1 MSAVF
6 SRRNALALNWKKS
19 PAVALLAL
27 LAVTAIWGGTFL
39 VVQDSVARMPVM
51 DFLAARFSLAALVM
65 LALRPRCL
73 KSLRRVDWL
82 RGVGLGV
89 MMGAGYIFQTYGLLY
104 TSASVSGFMTGT
116 FVVLTPLI
124 SWLLL
129 RKPLGRNVIIAVVL
143 ATIGLAL
150 LSLKGW
156 SVGTGEALTL
166 GCALFFALHVV
177 GLGEWSAGCDAY
189 AFALVQIGTT
199 AVISIIF
206 ALPGGLTLPPDGAV
220 WGAVAITAV
229 LATALAFV
237 VQTWAQSLV
246 PATRAAIVMTM
257 EPVFAGVFGVL
268 VGGNQLTGR
277 IVAGAACVLIAMLLA
292 ETKHP
297 PPEPRLE
304 S

>member
-1 MSAVF
+1 M
-6 SRRNALALNWKKS
+6 
-19 PAVALLAL
+19 
-27 LAVTAIWGGTFL
+27 WGGTFL

-51 DFLAARFSLAALVM
+51 DFLAARFTLATLVM
-65 LALRPRCL
+65 LALCPLCVKTL
-73 KSLRRVDWL
+73 KRIDWL
-82 RGVGLGV
+82 RGVGLGIL
-89 MMGAGYIFQTYGLLY
+89 MGLGYIFQTYGLKY
-104 TSASVSGFMTGT
+104 TSASISGFMTGT
-116 FVVLTPLI
+116 FVVLTPVM

-129 RKPLGRNVIIAVVL
+129 RRKPGRNVIIAVVL

-156 SVGTGEALTL
+156 EIGLGEALTL

-189 AFALVQIGTT
+189 AFAMVQIGTT
-199 AVISIIF
+199 AVISLIW

-220 WGAVAITAV
+220 WGAVALTAV

-257 EPVFAGVFGVL
+257 EPVFAGLFGVL
-268 VGGNQLTGR
+268 IGGNQLTLR
-277 IVAGAACVLIAMLLA
+277 IIAGAAFVLVAMLLA
-292 ETKHP
+292 ESKRP

>member
-1 MSAVF
+1 M
-6 SRRNALALNWKKS
+6 
-19 PAVALLAL
+19 ALLAL
-27 LAVTAIWGGTFL
+27 VGVTAIWGATFL

-51 DFLAARFSLAALVM
+51 DFLAARFTLATLVM
-65 LALRPRCL
+65 LALRPRCV
-73 KSLRRVDWL
+73 KNLRRIDWL

-89 MMGAGYIFQTYGLLY
+89 MMGLGYIFQTFGLQH

-116 FVVLTPLI
+116 FVVMTPLV
-124 SWLLL
+124 SFVLL
-129 RKPLGRNVIIAVVL
+129 RKPLGRNVLIAVVL

-156 SVGTGEALTL
+156 SIGFGEALTL
-166 GCALFFALHVV
+166 GCAFFFALHVV

-189 AFALVQIGTT
+189 AFAMVQIGTT
-199 AVISIIF
+199 ALISLVF
-206 ALPGGLTLPPDGAV
+206 AMPGGLTLPPDVGV

-257 EPVFAGVFGVL
+257 EPVFAGIFGVF
-268 VGGNQLTGR
+268 VGGNQLTPR
-277 IVAGAACVLIAMLLA
+277 ILAGAACVLVAMLIA
-292 ETKHP
+292 ETKNP

-304 S
+304 I

>member
-1 MSAVF
+1 VEYQT
-6 SRRNALALNWKKS
+6 LPLNWKKS
-19 PAVALLAL
+19 PLIALLAL
-27 LAVTAIWGGTFL
+27 VGVTAIWGGTFL
-39 VVQDSVARMPVM
+39 VVQDSVKRMPVM
-51 DFLAARFSLAALVM
+51 DFLAARFTVATLVM
-65 LALRPRCL
+65 LAIRPHCV
-73 KSLRRVDWL
+73 KNLRRIDWI

-89 MMGAGYIFQTYGLLY
+89 MMGLGYIFQTFGLQH

-116 FVVLTPLI
+116 FVVLTPVV

-129 RKPLGRNVIIAVVL
+129 RKRMGRNVVIAVVL
-143 ATIGLAL
+143 ATAGLAL

-156 SVGTGEALTL
+156 SVGLGEGLTL

-189 AFALVQIGTT
+189 AFAMVQIGTT
-199 AVISIIF
+199 AVISLF
-206 ALPGGLTLPPDGAV
+206 WALPGGLTLPPDAGV
-220 WGAVAITAV
+220 WGAVAVTAV

-268 VGGNQLTGR
+268 VGGNQLTPR
-277 IVAGAACVLIAMLLA
+277 ILAGAAFVLAAMLIA
-292 ETKHP
+292 ESKNP
-297 PPEPRLE
+297 VPEPRLE
-304 S
+304 V